1 MYVYAG
7 KIENIGDHK
16 EENIGD
22 HKEDNKEW
30 ALISP
35 CRENHFNALFFIF
48 KTIKYLGLF
57 PFSLAFLKHIHIFFF
72 QKTGITMCMQ

>member
-22 HKEDNKEW
+22 HKEENKE
-30 ALISP
+30 L
-35 CRENHFNALFFIF
+35 
-48 KTIKYLGLF
+48 
-57 PFSLAFLKHIHIFFF
+57 
-72 QKTGITMCMQ
+72 